1 MVELTDDPIDIQ
13 QVLQRVQS
21 PLAGATVL
29 FVGTTRQFTRG
40 RETLSLDYE
49 CYPTMAEAKLAE
61 LESEARQRWQLT
73 QLCIV
78 HRLGRVGLSEASVAI
93 AVSAPH
99 REAAFEA
106 GKWLIDTLKTVV
118 PIWKQEHWSD
128 GTSQWVHP
136 GIDPPDARPASEPD
150 HEQPGHQ

>member
-1 MVELTDDPIDIQ
+1 MAKTKLVEL
-13 QVLQRVQS
+13 
-21 PLAGATVL
+21 
-29 FVGTTRQFTRG
+29 
-40 RETLSLDYE
+40 
-49 CYPTMAEAKLAE
+49 EADAIE
-61 LESEARQRWQLT
+61 RWELT
-73 QLCIV
+73 QICIV
-78 HRLGRVGLSEASVAI
+78 HRVGQVALSEASVAI

-136 GIDPPDARPASEPD
+136 GLDAAPHQSGRTAELGK
-150 HEQPGHQ
+150 HELGDSGSARDN